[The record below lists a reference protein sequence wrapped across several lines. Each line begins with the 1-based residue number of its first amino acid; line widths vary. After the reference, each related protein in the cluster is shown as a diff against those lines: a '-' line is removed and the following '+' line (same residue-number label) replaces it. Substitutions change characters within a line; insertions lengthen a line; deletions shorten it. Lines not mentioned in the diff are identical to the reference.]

1 MINVDRTIEDKFLIY
16 YLIISYV
23 CNNNK
28 KLTLK
33 ILTNKKFKKTI
44 TKKVINLYSYIT
56 FLVTFH

>member
-33 ILTNKKFKKTI
+33 ISTNKKFKKTI